1 MINLVIYF
9 LFVQFSL
16 LVPGYVITNNLE
28 YIRKKPG
35 LRLGLSYSITIALYA
50 VLATLNYLIGIDES
64 FSRII
69 FWLVLSLSTII
80 FLKNHLYKDLIKLR
94 TPILSMLLLSIT
106 ACLFISFQ
114 NFNSNNYIP
123 DPEYRNDRNYSAF
136 NVKVINISQTN
147 ANDNYIPYRQAQFF
161 VNRSDPATDSFID
174 EWGVHFFQR
183 TPLMGAVSANYFN
196 AFNDDLPIDY
206 LWSSNSADTDNT
218 YYKFQVIATILN
230 SLFIIPAF
238 FLLSKLF
245 NEKVAAVSGAF
256 FAVNSFFIYN
266 SFYTWP
272 KSFVI
277 FFVLLMWLLLYE
289 KQLRFTVMAGIAA
302 GLAYLAHDLAVLYI
316 GASFIMLLLNKR
328 FRDGLILGGISLL
341 FALPW
346 TLLAAIG
353 YKRTSSF
360 ILYPLSTEGI
370 PQPAQRSEIVRTFSN
385 TPIIKLISI
394 RLGNLW
400 YLLSPYQLI
409 YSENGQ
415 EITRRLWAYTLF
427 SIPGSLSLGLLVPTA
442 VNVIRKKMHLDFW
455 VLTLTPILLSTVI
468 IGWPK
473 GLGASH
479 FAQASTVLLTGLGVS
494 FLISLKNKTWTY
506 IAFLLST
513 LQLGYIL
520 IYSYN
525 FEFEIFTGFY
535 NILILT
541 LLVAACA
548 AGALIIQRALAAK
561 NSS

>member
-238 FLLSKLF
+238 FLLSEL
-245 NEKVAAVSGAF
+245 
-256 FAVNSFFIYN
+256 FFIQQK
-266 SFYTWP
+266 P
-272 KSFVI
+272 H
-277 FFVLLMWLLLYE
+277 
-289 KQLRFTVMAGIAA
+289 Q
-302 GLAYLAHDLAVLYI
+302 
-316 GASFIMLLLNKR
+316 
-328 FRDGLILGGISLL
+328 
-341 FALPW
+341 
-346 TLLAAIG
+346 
-353 YKRTSSF
+353 
-360 ILYPLSTEGI
+360 
-370 PQPAQRSEIVRTFSN
+370 
-385 TPIIKLISI
+385 
-394 RLGNLW
+394 
-400 YLLSPYQLI
+400 
-409 YSENGQ
+409 
-415 EITRRLWAYTLF
+415 
-427 SIPGSLSLGLLVPTA
+427 
-442 VNVIRKKMHLDFW
+442 
-455 VLTLTPILLSTVI
+455 
-468 IGWPK
+468 
-473 GLGASH
+473 
-479 FAQASTVLLTGLGVS
+479 
-494 FLISLKNKTWTY
+494 
-506 IAFLLST
+506 
-513 LQLGYIL
+513 
-520 IYSYN
+520 
-525 FEFEIFTGFY
+525 
-535 NILILT
+535 
-541 LLVAACA
+541 
-548 AGALIIQRALAAK
+548 
-561 NSS
+561 